1 MSLYSIGH
9 SNASIESF
17 LALLRRHEVDLLV
30 DTRSKPYSRY
40 NPQFRREPLKRSLS
54 GNGIK
59 YVFMG
64 QALGGRPENAAYY
77 FESGKVN
84 YERLAE
90 ARFFQQG
97 IERLIALGQ
106 DHCAAFMCAEADYK
120 HCHRYWLITRTLM
133 RREVEVKHILHSG
146 EVLTSESAEFESD
159 QLSLF

>member
-17 LALLRRHEVDLLV
+17 VALLRRHEIDLLA

-40 NPQFRREPLKRSLS
+40 NPHFRREPLKRSLKEH
-54 GNGIK
+54 GIE

-64 QALGGRPENAAYY
+64 RALGGRPEDATYY

-84 YERLAE
+84 FERLAE

-106 DHCAAFMCAEADYK
+106 DRRAAFMCAEADYK
-120 HCHRYWLITRTLM
+120 HCHRYWLITRTLL
-133 RREVEVKHILHSG
+133 RRNVEVKHILHSG
-146 EVLTSESAEFESD
+146 EVLTSKPAEFESD

>member
-9 SNASIESF
+9 SNASLESF
-17 LALLRRHEVDLLV
+17 VELLRRHQIDLLV
-30 DTRSKPYSRY
+30 DARSKPYSRY
-40 NPQFRREPLKRSLS
+40 NPHFRREPLTQSL
-54 GNGIK
+54 NEHGIE

-64 QALGGRPENAAYY
+64 QMLGGKPEDAAYY

-84 YERLAE
+84 FERLAE

-106 DHCAAFMCAEADYK
+106 DRRAAFMCAEADYK
-120 HCHRYWLITRTLM
+120 HCHRYWLITRTLI
-133 RREVEVKHILHSG
+133 RRNVGVKHILHSG
-146 EVLTSESAEFESD
+146 DLIASEAAEFEAD